1 MHAGPAEDW
10 ICNYMGN
17 WKWVSEMPWSQQ
29 AQFLAAPE
37 RNWTVGGAVAGSAR
51 AHGPLSFVKVFNA
64 VREALAWLIALWCH
78 G

>member
-1 MHAGPAEDW
+1 
-10 ICNYMGN
+10 MGN

-37 RNWTVGGAVAGSAR
+37 RKWTLDGAVAGSVR

-64 VREALAWLIALWCH
+64 VRGSLADGRRFAVRKGRGGC
-78 G
+78 